1 MWVPPRLVPPWHT
14 LLQFALSN
22 CVEDAWRVKWVVG
35 TGTGRA
41 RAMGGQE
48 GAGGLRA
55 MQADGLLS
63 CSVSYVLP
71 RTHSLTW

>member
-48 GAGGLRA
+48 GAGGL
-55 MQADGLLS
+55 
-63 CSVSYVLP
+63 
-71 RTHSLTW
+71 

>member
-35 TGTGRA
+35 TERGERGRWGD
-41 RAMGGQE
+41 RRE
-48 GAGGLRA
+48 RGAFER
-55 MQADGLLS
+55 
-63 CSVSYVLP
+63 C
-71 RTHSLTW
+71 RLTAC